1 MAQPVE
7 QKDLIEALRDPACYP
22 HPVEHVAVHETHIS
36 VVLLAGEYA
45 YKLKKPV
52 DLGFLDFSSLDKRRF
67 YCEEELRVNGRFAAA
82 LYLDV
87 VPITCENGSIRLEG
101 AGAPVE
107 YAVRMR
113 RFPQEALLGHLA
125 ESGGL
130 TESLVRQLAETV
142 AEFHTSVPA
151 AASDDDYGS
160 VEEIRQRA
168 LENFPPLRDMDL
180 DAQSAARLDALERWT
195 REYASRLAPVFDA
208 RRDGGWVRE
217 CHGDLHLDNML
228 LWQGRVTLFD
238 AIEFAPDLRW
248 IDTANDLA
256 FTLMDLRYRGET
268 AAANAVLS
276 RYLETTGDYEALR
289 VLPFYIAYRA
299 MVRAKV
305 EAVRCAQ
312 ARDGAVA
319 ASARER
325 LRRYLDVAAA
335 CMERP
340 PGLVGITH
348 GLSGSGKSTLA
359 QALVE
364 RYGYIR
370 LRSDVERKRLFGL
383 DERECSGSGL
393 ATGIYSA
400 EASRRT
406 YERLATL
413 ARSVVEAGYQPV
425 VDAAFLRTTERAPFR
440 ELAQTL
446 GAEFRIFV
454 TDVDQGT
461 LRERLR
467 RRATA
472 GTDASE
478 ADEQVLARQLEIVE
492 PLTPAER
499 TFAISDTAALASTSP
514 IGTETGA

>member
-1 MAQPVE
+1 MAQPVA

-22 HPVEHVAVHETHIS
+22 HPVDHVSVHETHIS
-36 VVLLAGEYA
+36 IVLLAGEYA

-52 DLGFLDFSSLDKRRF
+52 NLGFLDFSSLDKRRF

-87 VPITCENGSIRLEG
+87 VPVTRENGNVRVAG
-101 AGAPVE
+101 AGTVVE
-107 YAVRMR
+107 YAVRMQ

-125 ESGGL
+125 ESGEL
-130 TESLVRQLAETV
+130 TGSLIRQLAETV
-142 AEFHTSVPA
+142 AEFHKSVPA
-151 AASDDDYGS
+151 SAPDDAYGS
-160 VEEIRQRA
+160 VDEIRQRA
-168 LENFPPLRDMDL
+168 LENFPPLREMDPVPR
-180 DAQSAARLDALERWT
+180 SAASIDALESWT
-195 REYASRLAPVFDA
+195 REQARHLEPVFEA
-208 RRDGGWVRE
+208 RRGDGRVRE

-256 FTLMDLRYRGET
+256 FVLMDLRYRHE
-268 AAANAVLS
+268 AVAANAVLS
-276 RYLETTGDYEALR
+276 RYLEITGDYDALR

-305 EAVRCAQ
+305 EAVRCGQAQ
-312 ARDGAVA
+312 DGVAADRARD
-319 ASARER
+319 R
-325 LRRYLDVAAA
+325 LGRYLDVAAG
-335 CMERP
+335 CMERSP
-340 PGLVGITH
+340 RLVAITH

-364 RYGYIR
+364 RHGCIR

-383 DERECSGSGL
+383 GERDASNSGL

-425 VDAAFLRTTERAPFR
+425 VDAAFLRTAERAPFR
-440 ELAQTL
+440 ALAQEL
-446 GAEFRIFV
+446 EAEFRIFV
-454 TDVDQGT
+454 TDVDEGT

-467 RRATA
+467 RRAAA
-472 GTDASE
+472 GADASE

-492 PLTPAER
+492 PLTPTEQG
-499 TFAISDTAALASTSP
+499 FAVSGAVAKASGSLLDADR
-514 IGTETGA
+514 EH